1 MAQVINTNVL
11 SLNAQ
16 RNLSTSG
23 MQLAQ
28 ALQRLSSGL
37 RINSAKD
44 DAAGLGITDR
54 MTTQIRGLDQAV
66 RNSQDGISLSQTS
79 ESALAE
85 ITNNLQRIRELAVQ
99 SANATN
105 SSSDRA
111 ALDLEVQQRIAEVN
125 RIASQ
130 TSFNGRKVLDG
141 TFGSAQFQVG
151 ANVGEVI
158 SVGLSTSMKASAIG
172 AFVDSASDIATNSA
186 GTEAAD
192 SGVLTGGAYTNTTYT
207 GVDSNPIDG
216 GSNIVTING
225 TDVLGSASY
234 AVSGDSYR
242 AGDSAYA
249 KAAAINATGISGVT
263 ATAQTT
269 QTFAAPSAGN
279 FVDFSSVT
287 GADTVGYDLSING
300 VAIYDAGT
308 TGLFNSTTNT
318 VSISDAV
325 TTINSHQFETGVVAS
340 TDSSGNLVLTASD
353 GRNIAIDEGFTLND
367 DAGTDDSS
375 GSLATAFSSVT
386 VTDADNND
394 DSGSYDQAVATY
406 RGAVTLQSNADVSI
420 SAGGTIIGFSAATL
434 GASSSLEAQ
443 NVKTTD
449 GANNTIQSVDSALTA
464 VSNLRSTFGAI
475 QNRFE
480 SVVSNLQAVSE
491 NLTSSR
497 SRILDA
503 DFAAETAALTRAQV
517 LQQAGVAMLAQA
529 NAVPQNVLALLR

>member
-23 MQLAQ
+23 MQLSQ

-44 DAAGLGITDR
+44 DAAGLGITNR
-54 MTTQIRGLDQAV
+54 MTTQINGLNQAV

-105 SSSDRA
+105 SASDRA

-141 TFGSAQFQVG
+141 TFGNASFQVG
-151 ANVGEVI
+151 ANVGETI
-158 SVGLSTSMKASAIG
+158 QVGLSTSMKTNAIG
-172 AFVDSASDIATNSA
+172 SYVNATSDLATNSV
-186 GTEAAD
+186 GTAVGATGQVGAA
-192 SGVLTGGAYTNTTYT
+192 TFTPTTYT
-207 GVDSNPIDG
+207 GVDDTQQIDSG
-216 GSNIVTING
+216 TGLTTING
-225 TDVLGSASY
+225 VNVLASAGY
-234 AVSGDSYR
+234 AVNGDTTRSET
-242 AGDSAYA
+242 SAYA
-249 KAAAINATGISGVT
+249 KAAAINATGISGVSAS
-263 ATAQTT
+263 ATNV
-269 QTFAAPSAGN
+269 QTFAQQGAGLL
-279 FVDFSSVT
+279 VDYSSLAT
-287 GADTVGYDLSING
+287 TDTAAYTLKING
-300 VAIYDAGT
+300 VTIYDGATSGALT
-308 TGLFNSTTNT
+308 SGSNT
-318 VSISDAV
+318 ITISDAI
-325 TTINSHQFETGVVAS
+325 TQINAHQFSTGVVAS
-340 TDSSGNLVLTASD
+340 TAANGDLVLTAAD
-353 GRNIAIDEGFTLND
+353 GRDISVKETFGFTDVSASVN
-367 DAGTDDSS
+367 SS
-375 GSLATAFSSVT
+375 GAFNSVFSSRT
-386 VTDADNND
+386 VTDGGA
-394 DSGSYDQAVATY
+394 SATSTAAETAMTF
-406 RGAVTLQSNADVSI
+406 GGQITLASNADVAITNGAAILGYAS
-420 SAGGTIIGFSAATL
+420 GTL
-434 GASSSLEAQ
+434 QASSSLEAQ
-443 NVKTTD
+443 NVTTAAA
-449 GANNTIQSVDSALTA
+449 ANSTIQSVDSALTS

>member
-23 MQLAQ
+23 MALAQ

-105 SSSDRA
+105 SASDRA

-125 RIASQ
+125 RISSQ

-158 SVGLSTSMKASAIG
+158 NVGLSTSMKANAIG
-172 AFVDSASDIATNSA
+172 SYVNATSDVATNSV
-186 GTEAAD
+186 GTAVGATGQVGAA
-192 SGVLTGGAYTNTTYT
+192 TFTPTTYT
-207 GVDSNPIDG
+207 GVSNAQIDSG
-216 GSNIVTING
+216 TGLTTING
-225 TDVLGSASY
+225 VDVLASTGY
-234 AVSGDSYR
+234 AVSGDTTRSET
-242 AGDSAYA
+242 SAYA
-249 KAAAINATGISGVT
+249 KAAAINATGISGIT
-263 ATAQTT
+263 ASATNAQTFG
-269 QTFAAPSAGN
+269 QVGSGLL
-279 FVDFSSVT
+279 VDFSTLGTTDTAAYTLKINDVT
-287 GADTVGYDLSING
+287 
-300 VAIYDAGT
+300 IYDGATSGTLTAG
-308 TGLFNSTTNT
+308 SNT
-318 VSISDAV
+318 ITIADAI
-325 TTINSHQFETGVVAS
+325 TQINAHQFTTGVVAS
-340 TDSSGNLVLTASD
+340 TAANGDLVLTAAD
-353 GRNIAIDEGFTLND
+353 GRDINIAETFGFTDGDSVANSTGAFD
-367 DAGTDDSS
+367 SVFSTRTVTDGGAAGTSTAAETAMLFGGQVTLASNADVAITNGAAILGYSS
-375 GSLATAFSSVT
+375 GSLQAT
-386 VTDADNND
+386 
-394 DSGSYDQAVATY
+394 
-406 RGAVTLQSNADVSI
+406 
-420 SAGGTIIGFSAATL
+420 
-434 GASSSLEAQ
+434 SSLEAQ
-443 NVKTTD
+443 NVTTASS
-449 GANNTIQSVDSALTA
+449 ANNTIQSVDSALTS